1 MQPEQTQPEPQSKAD
16 LNKLDSIEDMAVARF
31 GSVEGLAIVQKTTLE
46 LAKFYSERYELDP
59 SDPEVMLNSTAL
71 AFARHKE
78 FTLLRE
84 IECDLF
90 ERVTTNPDGASYGQI
105 LFNVTRT
112 GAYRDVYREVDRLH
126 SRATAYLKELR
137 ELAREQRD

>member
-1 MQPEQTQPEPQSKAD
+1 MEQPQKKSAGNFE
-16 LNKLDSIEDMAVARF
+16 KLESIEDMAVARF
-31 GSVEGLAIVQKTTLE
+31 GSVEGLALVQKTTLD
-46 LAKFYSERYELDP
+46 LAKFYAEQFELDP

-84 IECDLF
+84 IEIDLF
-90 ERVTTNPDGASYGQI
+90 ERVTTNPDGATYGQV
-105 LFNVTRT
+105 LFNTTRT

-126 SRATAYLKELR
+126 ARAAGYLKELR
-137 ELAREQRD
+137 ELSRDARCR